1 MNFSSFLTRLA
12 AIALSLITIQYLLN
26 GFIPGLTEY
35 LPLFW
40 ISQLF
45 FGVLSVLSFLGGRHF
60 ARQTNKNAFSRFVM
74 MLILGRLFLSIG
86 VIIGYY
92 KLVHP
97 ESKLFLVPF
106 FMVYLFYTIF
116 EVLFLSAIGREA

>member
-1 MNFSSFLTRLA
+1 MTTSSFLIRLA
-12 AIALSLITIQYLLN
+12 AIALSLTTIQFLLN
-26 GFIPGLTEY
+26 GFIPQLAVY
-35 LPLFW
+35 MPLFW

-45 FGVLSVLSFLGGRHF
+45 FGVLSIMSFLGGRYYVGK
-60 ARQTNKNAFSRFVM
+60 TNKNAFSRFVM

-92 KLVHP
+92 KLMHP

-106 FMVYLFYTIF
+106 FMVYLLYTIY
-116 EVLFLSAIGREA
+116 EVLFLSAIGREG